1 MTTEIIVVIAVLLV
15 VIASTIYL
23 VSRRGRSTLSPPAKT
38 AVGGLTV
45 GTSPPGAAPTPDVVA
60 TEVLTLPGDL
70 KKGVGRARLTFGK
83 LFGNI
88 LGSDGSNQKVWDE
101 LEETLLLSDLGLELS
116 TRVIDGAKKALEASG
131 QKDGQAMAKAVR
143 VELRSLFVEGERD
156 LEYADDS
163 PTVWLVVG
171 VNGVGKTTSIGKLSA
186 MVAADGKKVVLA
198 AGDTF
203 RAAAADQLQMWAE
216 RTGADI
222 VRSVPGADPSSVV
235 YDSIQKAAAR
245 GFDMVIADTAGRL
258 HTKSNLMDELKKLR
272 RTAEREPAHLMEVL
286 LVLDATTGQNG
297 LVQAREFAKAAQ
309 ITGVI
314 LTKLDGSAKGGIA
327 LAAEAEL
334 GVPIKLVGVGE
345 KVNDLIIFSP
355 DEFLDA
361 LLEVEPQ
368 NGLSDEGL
376 GAS

>member
-1 MTTEIIVVIAVLLV
+1 MTTEFIVVIAVLLV

-23 VSRRGRSTLSPPAKT
+23 VSKRGRSTLSIPAKT
-38 AVGGLTV
+38 AGGSTV
-45 GTSPPGAAPTPDVVA
+45 VSSSAAVAPTPDVVA
-60 TEVLTLPGDL
+60 TELLIPPGDL
-70 KKGVGRARLTFGK
+70 KKGVRRAGLSFGR

-116 TRVIDGAKKALEASG
+116 TRVIEGAKKALEASG
-131 QKDGQAMAKAVR
+131 QRDGSAMANAVR
-143 VELRSLFVEGERD
+143 MELRGLFVEGERD
-156 LEYADDS
+156 LEYAGES

-186 MVAADGKKVVLA
+186 MAAADGKKVVLA

-258 HTKSNLMDELKKLR
+258 HTKSNLMDELRKLR
-272 RTAEREPAHLMEVL
+272 RTAEKEPAHLMEVL

-334 GVPIKLVGVGE
+334 GVPIKLVGIGE
-345 KVNDLIIFSP
+345 KVNDLIVFSP

-368 NGLSDEGL
+368 YGLSDEDL
-376 GAS
+376 GAN

>member
-1 MTTEIIVVIAVLLV
+1 MITEIVVVAVLLIL
-15 VIASTIYL
+15 IASAVYL
-23 VSRRGRSTLSPPAKT
+23 VARRGRPKLAAPRSSTLAQPRVEVSGRAAPKAEEMAPEVT
-38 AVGGLTV
+38 
-45 GTSPPGAAPTPDVVA
+45 PPGDMR
-60 TEVLTLPGDL
+60 
-70 KKGVGRARLTFGK
+70 KGVGRARVAFSR
-83 LFGNI
+83 LFGSI
-88 LGSDGSNQKVWDE
+88 LGGDSHDQSLWDE
-101 LEETLLLSDLGLELS
+101 LEETLLLSDLGLELTS
-116 TRVIDGAKKALEASG
+116 KVIEGAKKELEAGDSV
-131 QKDGQAMAKAVR
+131 DGAAMANAVR
-143 VELRSLFVEGERD
+143 SELRSLFVDRD
-156 LEYADDS
+156 RELEYSEES

-186 MVAADGKKVVLA
+186 MVAADDKRVVLA

-245 GFDMVIADTAGRL
+245 DYDVVIADTAGRL
-258 HTKSNLMDELKKLR
+258 HTKSNLMDELHKLR
-272 RTAEREPAHLMEVL
+272 RTAEKEPGHLTEVL

-297 LVQAREFAKAAQ
+297 LVQAREFAKAAG

-334 GVPIKLVGVGE
+334 GVPIKMVGIGE
-345 KVNDLIIFSP
+345 KVNDLILFSP

-361 LLEVEPQ
+361 LLEAE
-368 NGLSDEGL
+368 ND
-376 GAS
+376 A

>member
-1 MTTEIIVVIAVLLV
+1 MITEIVVVAVL
-15 VIASTIYL
+15 VILIAASAVYL
-23 VSRRGRSTLSPPAKT
+23 VARRGRPKLTAPGSPTLVQPRGEVSGKPAPS
-38 AVGGLTV
+38 AEEV
-45 GTSPPGAAPTPDVVA
+45 AP
-60 TEVLTLPGDL
+60 EVTTLGDMR
-70 KKGVGRARLTFGK
+70 KGVGRTRVPFSR
-83 LFGNI
+83 LFGRI
-88 LGSDGSNQKVWDE
+88 LGGDSHDQLLWDE
-101 LEETLLLSDLGLELS
+101 LEETLLLSDLGLDLTS
-116 TRVIDGAKKALEASG
+116 KVIEGAKKQLVANDSA
-131 QKDGQAMAKAVR
+131 DGVLMANAVR
-143 VELRSLFVEGERD
+143 SELRSLFVDRD
-156 LEYADDS
+156 RELEYSEES

-186 MVAADGKKVVLA
+186 MVSADGKRVILA

-235 YDSIQKAAAR
+235 YDSIQRAAAR
-245 GFDMVIADTAGRL
+245 GYDVVIADTAGRL
-258 HTKSNLMDELKKLR
+258 HTKSNLMDELHKLR
-272 RTAEREPAHLMEVL
+272 RTAEKEPGHLTEVL

-297 LVQAREFAKAAQ
+297 LVQAREFGKAAG

-334 GVPIKLVGVGE
+334 GVPIKMVGIGE
-345 KVNDLIIFSP
+345 KVSDLILFSP

-361 LLEVEPQ
+361 LLEAG
-368 NGLSDEGL
+368 ND
-376 GAS
+376 A